1 MNAVRVG
8 GVVVYSTCSPH
19 VLETSAVVTRVT
31 ESLARTGMVNR
42 TIDVREVIAHG
53 EVAKD
58 AEELAA
64 TQRDGYLRLWPHVH
78 GTDAMFAAVIIR
90 GA

>member
-1 MNAVRVG
+1 MLFR
-8 GVVVYSTCSPH
+8 S
-19 VLETSAVVTRVT
+19 
-31 ESLARTGMVNR
+31 
-42 TIDVREVIAHG
+42 REVIAKG

-58 AEELAA
+58 AEALAA